1 MNVFKL
7 EIKSSEILMADII
20 LGTYGSEF
28 ICSLQFWKWIMLQS
42 IAKVFEFC
50 DLYCMLKKNFHDRDW
65 ISGCMK
71 VNFKDKILKF
81 SWYNV
86 IKVSF
91 PVGSM
96 CKYSLNS
103 Y

>member
-1 MNVFKL
+1 MNVCKL
-7 EIKSSEILMADII
+7 EIKSSEILMADNI
-20 LGTYGSEF
+20 LGQYGSEF

-50 DLYCMLKKNFHDRDW
+50 ETVITVKKKLSRDW

-81 SWYNV
+81 SWYNG